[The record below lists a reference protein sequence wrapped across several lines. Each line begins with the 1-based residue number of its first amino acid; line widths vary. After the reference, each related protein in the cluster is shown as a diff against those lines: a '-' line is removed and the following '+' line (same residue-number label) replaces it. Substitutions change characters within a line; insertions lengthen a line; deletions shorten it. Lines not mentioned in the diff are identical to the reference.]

1 MNKFNLENERKVNN
15 EIISEFAVIKILRS
29 AYNKLFETFWLI
41 GKDAGFDYELIR
53 IEYFDIFGLTN
64 RIHDTNLMKPGLQN
78 ESTIQIFW
86 MPCAFAESEAQDSYG
101 FILVQSTSMY

>member
-29 AYNKLFETFWLI
+29 AYNKLFETFCLI
-41 GKDAGFDYELIR
+41 GKDAGFVFVYESLR
-53 IEYFDIFGLTN
+53 IEYFEIFGLTN

-78 ESTIQIFW
+78 ESTIQIF
-86 MPCAFAESEAQDSYG
+86 
-101 FILVQSTSMY
+101 